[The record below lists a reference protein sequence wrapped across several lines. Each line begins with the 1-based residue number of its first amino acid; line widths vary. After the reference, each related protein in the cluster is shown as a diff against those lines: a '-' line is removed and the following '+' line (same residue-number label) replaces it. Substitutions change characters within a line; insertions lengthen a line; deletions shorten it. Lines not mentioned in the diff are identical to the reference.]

1 MVNVACIAACGG
13 TSAYW
18 AVKLNKQKYK
28 RRLKKKKKKRMA
40 KKK

>member
-18 AVKLNKQKYK
+18 AVKLNKRKRK
-28 RRLKKKKKKRMA
+28 RRLKKKKNQMA